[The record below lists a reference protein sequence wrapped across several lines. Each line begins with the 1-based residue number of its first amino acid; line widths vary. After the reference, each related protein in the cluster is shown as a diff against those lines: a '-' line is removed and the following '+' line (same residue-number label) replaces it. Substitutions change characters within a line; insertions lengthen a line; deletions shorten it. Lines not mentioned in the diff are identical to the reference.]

1 MPETR
6 TVTVPRERLDRWLQ
20 NFATRHGDPR
30 AASHDHQVLLT
41 APDGAEARIE
51 VPFPPLVAA
60 NDPIEALL
68 DHTCRNRRIAVLLV
82 RRGGH
87 AVGVFVGEEL
97 ITSKV
102 GSRYVQGRTKAGG
115 WSQQRFA
122 RRRDNQA
129 KKAWQGAADDAATHL
144 VGEHGRCVTLVGGGD
159 RTGVA
164 AVLDD
169 PRLRSLRTLW
179 QSGGEVVLPVDDPRQ
194 RVLVA
199 FAEQLLAVTVTLNDR
214 A

>member
-6 TVTVPRERLDRWLQ
+6 TVTVPRQRLERWLQ
-20 NFATRHGDPR
+20 NFTARHGEPL
-30 AASHDHQVLLT
+30 ASLHDQHVLLT
-41 APDGAEARIE
+41 APDGAEARIA
-51 VPFPPLVAA
+51 VPFPPLPPGADPVPALVA
-60 NDPIEALL
+60 
-68 DHTCRNRRIAVLLV
+68 HTRTDRRVAVLLV

-87 AVGVFVGEEL
+87 AVGVFAGDEL
-97 ITSKV
+97 IISKV

-129 KKAWQGAADDAATHL
+129 RKAWQSAADDAATHL
-144 VGEHGRCVTLVGGGD
+144 AGEQRRCVALVGGGD
-159 RTGVA
+159 RNGVV

-194 RVLVA
+194 RVLAA
-199 FAEQLLAVTVTLNDR
+199 FGEQFLSLSITLNDR